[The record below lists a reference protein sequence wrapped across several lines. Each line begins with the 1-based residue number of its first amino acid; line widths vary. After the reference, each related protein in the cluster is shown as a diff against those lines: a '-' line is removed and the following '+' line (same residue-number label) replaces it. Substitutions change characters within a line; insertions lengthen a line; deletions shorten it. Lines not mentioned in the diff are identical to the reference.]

1 MTTPDALTALAACLP
16 TVRTRI
22 QSYRDRRVHLTESD
36 TIRVLILPILEALGW
51 DLQDVE
57 EVRSEYRHTAA
68 DNPVDY
74 ALFLHSTPALFVEAK
89 ALGISLDDRKPLL
102 QTLNYANAAGVD
114 WCVLTNGA
122 AWRIYKV
129 HAPVE
134 AEEKLFLTVMLDDLS
149 AAIEDITAT
158 LSLLSRDRMQARA
171 IDALWTEWRVDRQV
185 EAVLDTIT
193 EDDAF
198 VRLVAKRAT
207 GLTAGEVRA
216 SLRRSGL
223 RSFYPRVEAFMAKL
237 DGLPEPA
244 SESVS
249 ITQSETA
256 QTETLPASDPPAS
269 PGRARL
275 MKTAEMVERGLL
287 PVGTEL
293 TIKDRPDSTA
303 TVVDGQRVEYRSEVM
318 SFNAWGC
325 RVTGWPSIRIY
336 TSAVLPDGRLLEA
349 LREHDIDAKNNKD
362 DQ

>member
-1 MTTPDALTALAACLP
+1 MTIADSLNALAACLP

-22 QSYRDRRVHLTESD
+22 LSYRDRRVRLTESD
-36 TIRVLILPILEALGW
+36 TIRVLILPVLEALGW

-89 ALGISLDDRKPLL
+89 ALGVSLDDRKPLL

-134 AEEKLFLTVMLDDLS
+134 AEEKLFLTVLLDDPA
-149 AAIEDITAT
+149 AAIEDIAAT
-158 LSLLSRDRMQARA
+158 LSLLSRGRMQARA

-185 EAVLDTIT
+185 ETVLDTIT

-198 VRLVAKRAT
+198 VRLVAKRAA

-237 DGLPEPA
+237 DGLPDAA
-244 SESVS
+244 SDSARISHAEAAPSGAPS
-249 ITQSETA
+249 Q
-256 QTETLPASDPPAS
+256 SDPPA
-269 PGRARL
+269 PTGRARL
-275 MKTAEMVERGLL
+275 MKTTEMVESGLL

-303 TVVDGQRVEYRSEVM
+303 TVVDGRRVEYRGEVM

-325 RVTGWPSIRIY
+325 QVTGWPSIRIY

-349 LREHDIDAKNNKD
+349 LREQEIGATNNKD
-362 DQ
+362 NQ

>member
-1 MTTPDALTALAACLP
+1 MTTPNALDALTGCLP
-16 TVRTRI
+16 TVRNRI
-22 QSYRDRRVHLTESD
+22 LSYRDRRVRLTESD
-36 TIRVLILPILEALGW
+36 TIRVLVLPVLEALGW

-57 EVRSEYRHTAA
+57 EVRSEYRHTGA

-74 ALFLHSTPALFVEAK
+74 ALFLHSTPTLFVEAK
-89 ALGISLDDRKPLL
+89 ALGVSLDDRKPLL

-134 AEEKLFLTVMLDDLS
+134 AEEKLFLTVLLDDP
-149 AAIEDITAT
+149 AAEIADIAAT

-185 EAVLDTIT
+185 EAVLDTIS

-223 RSFYPRVEAFMAKL
+223 RSFYPRVEAFMAQL
-237 DGLPEPA
+237 DGIPEN
-244 SESVS
+244 SSVTPD
-249 ITQSETA
+249 IQA
-256 QTETLPASDPPAS
+256 QDTVTKETLESASRI
-269 PGRARL
+269 GRARR
-275 MKTAEMVERGLL
+275 MKTDEMVERGLL

-293 TIKDRPDSTA
+293 TIKDRPESVA
-303 TVVDGQRVEYRSEVM
+303 RVIDGRYVEFRGERM
-318 SFNAWGC
+318 TFNAWGC
-325 RVTGWPSIRIY
+325 QVTGWSAIQIY
-336 TSAVLPDGRLLEA
+336 KWAVMPDGRLLEA
-349 LREHDIDAKNNKD
+349 LREQNLGTSKNKD
-362 DQ
+362 EI